1 MKSDVKDFCDKCISC
16 QYVKGGK
23 KHRAPLV
30 IRYQPKPREHIF
42 LDYLGPIY
50 SDYYILDIVDY
61 SSGFVMLIPTN
72 GCDGETVIHA
82 LINYWIRIFG
92 YFKVFESDWGSGF
105 SNLLIKYLSKML
117 DFDIEL
123 AEPRN
128 HRSIGKVERTIGFLQ
143 SIINHYNLL
152 LNNRLTDEI
161 DNLDQAWLIIK
172 TIIPFIQLA
181 FNQRIL
187 PISGV
192 SPNMVI
198 FGTNMNDAIDI
209 GRLQYQA
216 KLAKDDPK
224 LLKKDYEI
232 LENIRRAIRKM
243 GAISHT
249 NWKKNTYFSRKYYNK
264 KYNINDEKIKR
275 NLEIFKVGSKVLYYI
290 GDKQVARGKW
300 RAKWTG
306 PWLVEK
312 HLNQSTVIISDPTT
326 GIPVV
331 GSEIITVD

>member
-1 MKSDVKDFCDKCISC
+1 
-16 QYVKGGK
+16 
-23 KHRAPLV
+23 
-30 IRYQPKPREHIF
+30 
-42 LDYLGPIY
+42 
-50 SDYYILDIVDY
+50 
-61 SSGFVMLIPTN
+61 MLIPTN

-152 LNNRLTDEI
+152 LNNRLTDQI
-161 DNLDQAWLIIK
+161 DNLDQAWLMIK

-326 GIPVV
+326 GNQKRV
-331 GSEIITVD
+331 SLDRLKLFKEIDFEKYEKVYKFNRNYINYKKQLSNSLKNYNVKFTDRDVELNYNKRRRNRKRMKQGVK